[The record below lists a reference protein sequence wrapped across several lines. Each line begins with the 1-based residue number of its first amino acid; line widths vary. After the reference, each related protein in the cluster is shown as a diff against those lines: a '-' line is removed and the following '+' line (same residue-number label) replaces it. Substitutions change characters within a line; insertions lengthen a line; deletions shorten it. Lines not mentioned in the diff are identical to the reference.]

1 MSNITIL
8 VVGMGSVLL
17 IFVILYIIFAM
28 MGKIFY
34 AGQRKKRKDEEKAV
48 QMTATKV
55 EERTEERTEQDEPI
69 EAAIV
74 AAVMAYMSSEVKQ
87 GVVQPKGRIYSF
99 EERTM
104 SWRKSGWK
112 GARGWRASSGW

>member
-1 MSNITIL
+1 MAGNLSNLTIL

-17 IFVILYIIFAM
+17 TFVILYIIFVI
-28 MGKIFY
+28 MGKVFTSR
-34 AGQRKKRKDEEKAV
+34 QRKIPKAEAKTTQTFVKSEEKV
-48 QMTATKV
+48 D
-55 EERTEERTEQDEPI
+55 QDETM

-74 AAVMAYMSSEVKQ
+74 GAGMAYMSSESKIVM
-87 GVVQPKGRIYSF
+87 QPKGRIFSF
-99 EERTM
+99 EERTT